1 MEAQLT
7 QKKYACPYCDASFGT
22 RMELEMH
29 TSKWHRTSAQLPPS
43 HPAPPL
49 AVKPQTTQQEELIV
63 EYSLA
68 ESKAGLGELC
78 PVLKDANGEIID
90 GFHRKGEN
98 QNWREETLPW
108 IDTPVKLELAR
119 LAVNFNRRRVTP
131 QEISERISYLVKAGL
146 TASEIAK
153 QTGIGESTIYK
164 YTPPELKNKA
174 KAKAGALGAQK
185 SAALRVEQTVKTSDN
200 IQMSSPAADKPNI
213 NNLSG
218 NFQASTPKSPAPYKE
233 SSPKN
238 DDNTSTKN
246 EELKALQAAANIP
259 EIQIAEITT
268 QDQTA
273 PTVENQTPLC
283 VCPYCGKIIQKCIKN
298 NIDLSQQ

>member
-1 MEAQLT
+1 M
-7 QKKYACPYCDASFGT
+7 
-22 RMELEMH
+22 
-29 TSKWHRTSAQLPPS
+29 
-43 HPAPPL
+43 
-49 AVKPQTTQQEELIV
+49 KPQATQQEELII

-98 QNWREETLPW
+98 ASWREETLPW

-218 NFQASTPKSPAPYKE
+218 NFQASTPQSPAPAIRFQDKT
-233 SSPKN
+233 
-238 DDNTSTKN
+238 DI
-246 EELKALQAAANIP
+246 AAEPPQTVNPTPTPQETENKLA
-259 EIQIAEITT
+259 EGYRQGATEDREIAETP
-268 QDQTA
+268 A
-273 PTVENQTPLC
+273 AENPTPMC
-283 VCPYCGKIIQKCIKN
+283 ICPHCGKIIQKCIKN
-298 NIDLSQQ
+298 SIDLTQQ